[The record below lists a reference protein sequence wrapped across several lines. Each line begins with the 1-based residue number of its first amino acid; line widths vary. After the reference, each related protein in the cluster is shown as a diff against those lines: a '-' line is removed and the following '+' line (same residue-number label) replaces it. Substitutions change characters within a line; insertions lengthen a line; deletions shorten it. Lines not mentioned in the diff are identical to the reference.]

1 MPIDQEFYKNLKPV
15 AISEHGYVVWGPGKD
30 GAAAEDN
37 NVKAAFE
44 EVGEKFEPLGVHGTY
59 VAVDF
64 DDCVADGACL
74 PACPVAVFEWTK
86 NPGFGGTD
94 EKLDLTDKAAPVRES
109 DCIWCMACVTVC
121 PTEAIKVDE
130 ALVSVAENAISSASS
145 TDASSTDAS
154 STDASSTD
162 ASSTDAS
169 STESTDTI
177 PGESQD

>member
-1 MPIDQEFYKNLKPV
+1 MPIDQEFYKNLQPV
-15 AISEHGYVVWGPGKD
+15 AISEHGYLVWGPGKD
-30 GAAAEDN
+30 GAAAEDS

-44 EVGEKFEPLGVHGTY
+44 EVGEKFEPLGIHGTY

-86 NPGFGGTD
+86 NPGFSGTD

-130 ALVSVAENAISSASS
+130 ALVSVAENAISEASS
-145 TDASSTDAS
+145 TDSTSEASSTDSTSEAS
-154 STDASSTD
+154 STDSTSEASSTD
-162 ASSTDAS
+162 STS
-169 STESTDTI
+169 E
-177 PGESQD
+177 ESQA

>member
-1 MPIDQEFYKNLKPV
+1 MPIDQEFYKNLQPV
-15 AISEHGYVVWGPGKD
+15 AISEHGYLVWGPGKD
-30 GAAAEDN
+30 GAAAEDD

-44 EVGEKFEPLGVHGTY
+44 EVGEKFEPLGIHGTY

-86 NPGFGGTD
+86 NPGFSGTD

-130 ALVSVAENAISSASS
+130 SLVSVAENAIS
-145 TDASSTDAS
+145 DASSTDSADATSEDS
-154 STDASSTD
+154 STDSAD
-162 ASSTDAS
+162 ATS
-169 STESTDTI
+169 E
-177 PGESQD
+177 ESQA

>member
-1 MPIDQEFYKNLKPV
+1 MNLIMPIDQEFHKNLKPV
-15 AISEHGYVVWGPGKD
+15 AISEHGYLVWGPGKD
-30 GAAAEDN
+30 GAAAEDA

-44 EVGEKFEPLGVHGTY
+44 EVGEKFEPLGIHGTY

-86 NPGFGGTD
+86 NPGFSGTD

-121 PTEAIKVDE
+121 PTEAVKVDE
-130 ALVSVAENAISSASS
+130 ALVSVAENAIS
-145 TDASSTDAS
+145 DASSADATPEES
-154 STDASSTD
+154 SESADATPEESS
-162 ASSTDAS
+162 
-169 STESTDTI
+169 ESADTNSE
-177 PGESQD
+177 ESQD

>member
-1 MPIDQEFYKNLKPV
+1 MPIDQEFYKNLQPV
-15 AISEHGYVVWGPGKD
+15 AISEHGYLVWGPGKD
-30 GAAAEDN
+30 GAAAEDD

-44 EVGEKFEPLGVHGTY
+44 EVGEKFEPLGIHGTY

-86 NPGFGGTD
+86 NPGFSGTD

-130 ALVSVAENAISSASS
+130 ALVSVAENAIS
-145 TDASSTDAS
+145 DASSTDATPEES
-154 STDASSTD
+154 SESTDATPEESSESTD
-162 ASSTDAS
+162 ATS
-169 STESTDTI
+169 E
-177 PGESQD
+177 GSQD